1 MKPDP
6 TKLDLGGIVSGS
18 LSASHLQG
26 ALVRAWGEDVVVTAR
41 HLGMEAGQQ
50 VVIGGERYTID
61 QVRGV
66 DVPVTGP
73 QPSEKW
79 RDDLLFNGDLAVAT
93 LRETVPARVTRY
105 AIAGD
110 ALGRGAMLHASG
122 KLSTFPFQPHA
133 SFRQWTRGSYLR
145 PAQFRDGDSGRPIL
159 MLDRHGKTLL
169 AGVLSRIWWGEWL
182 TLKPQHL
189 KTP

>member
-6 TKLDLGGIVSGS
+6 SKLDLGGIVTGS
-18 LSASHLQG
+18 LSAAHLQG

-41 HLGMEAGQQ
+41 HLGMEGGQQ
-50 VVIGGERYTID
+50 VVIGGERYTIAG
-61 QVRGV
+61 VRGV
-66 DVPVTGP
+66 DVPVTG
-73 QPSEKW
+73 SAAERW

-105 AIAGD
+105 AIAGV
-110 ALGRGAMLHASG
+110 ALGKGHMLHAND
-122 KLSTFPFQPHA
+122 KLSTFPFQPRTG
-133 SFRQWTRGSYLR
+133 FRNWTRGSYLR

-169 AGVLSRIWWGEWL
+169 CGVLSRIWWGEWL

-189 KTP
+189 QLS